1 LSFQKNIITTY
12 AAQIISV
19 LCSFLC
25 AIMGARML
33 GAFGQGE
40 LALYTNFI
48 LLSSLLLGAGL
59 PAGIVHFIAARKIE
73 QKQVLSILLTVLLIG
88 FTLLLLILSILQS
101 ATLLSTFIPT
111 LFHHYAVWF
120 WLMLLH
126 LLLVLL
132 NIFLSSILQAE
143 ALFGKAS
150 YILISGSIT
159 LLLLYALRYFAITGI
174 HIPPLNWILL
184 ALISSQLIQLFFFLR
199 QVYTTNPDYLHLEQI
214 QISAIRPLI
223 QFAFLAF
230 MTNLIQFLSYKM
242 DIWFVNYFHGKQL
255 TGIYALGVS
264 LAQMVWLLPS
274 AIQSVLYAFISTHTD
289 RQLIIERTI
298 KTTRQ
303 IAVYAVSAGIT
314 GYLLSIYLVPILFG
328 EEFRE
333 SVQCIG
339 FLLIGVVPFCL
350 SMAVSG
356 YFAGTG
362 RVRINLYSA
371 ILGFIVCMAADLLL
385 IPGYGI
391 LGAAIASSI
400 SYISTVTF
408 LLVKFHRD

>member
-1 LSFQKNIITTY
+1 
-12 AAQIISV
+12 
-19 LCSFLC
+19 
-25 AIMGARML
+25 ML

-88 FTLLLLILSILQS
+88 FALLLLALSILQQT
-101 ATLLSTFIPT
+101 ALLSTFIPT
-111 LFHHYAVWF
+111 LFHHNSVWF

-143 ALFGKAS
+143 ALFSKAS

-214 QISAIRPLI
+214 QIGAIRPLI

-264 LAQMVWLLPS
+264 LAQMLWLLPS

-303 IAVYAVSAGIT
+303 IAVYAISAGIT

-339 FLLIGVVPFCL
+339 LLFIGVVPFCL

-385 IPGYGI
+385 IPSYGI

>member
-1 LSFQKNIITTY
+1 LSFRKNIITTY

-33 GAFGQGE
+33 GASGQGE

-88 FTLLLLILSILQS
+88 FALLLLALSILQQT
-101 ATLLSTFIPT
+101 ALLSTFIPT
-111 LFHHYAVWF
+111 LFHHNSVWF

-184 ALISSQLIQLFFFLR
+184 ALISSQLLQLFFFLR

-214 QISAIRPLI
+214 QIGAIRPLI

-264 LAQMVWLLPS
+264 LAQMLWLLPS

-289 RQLIIERTI
+289 RQLIVQRTI

-303 IAVYAVSAGIT
+303 IAVYAISAGIT

-339 FLLIGVVPFCL
+339 LLFIGVVPFCL

-385 IPGYGI
+385 IPSYGI

>member
-1 LSFQKNIITTY
+1 
-12 AAQIISV
+12 
-19 LCSFLC
+19 
-25 AIMGARML
+25 ML

-59 PAGIVHFIAARKIE
+59 PVGIVHFIAARKIE

-88 FTLLLLILSILQS
+88 FALLLLALSILQQT
-101 ATLLSTFIPT
+101 ALLSTFIPT
-111 LFHHYAVWF
+111 LFHHNSVWF

-214 QISAIRPLI
+214 QIGAIRPLI

-264 LAQMVWLLPS
+264 LAQMLWLLPS

-289 RQLIIERTI
+289 RQLMIQRTI

-303 IAVYAVSAGIT
+303 IAVYAISAGIT

-339 FLLIGVVPFCL
+339 LLFIGVVPFCL

-385 IPGYGI
+385 IPSYGI

>member
-1 LSFQKNIITTY
+1 
-12 AAQIISV
+12 
-19 LCSFLC
+19 
-25 AIMGARML
+25 MGARML
-33 GAFGQGE
+33 GASGQGE

-73 QKQVLSILLTVLLIG
+73 KKQVLSILLTVLLTG
-88 FTLLLLILSILQS
+88 FTLLLLALSVLQS
-101 ATLLSTFIPT
+101 ATLFSTFIPA
-111 LFHHYAVWF
+111 LFHHYSAWF

-126 LLLVLL
+126 VLLVLL

-143 ALFGKAS
+143 ALFAKAS
-150 YILISGSIT
+150 YILISGSLT
-159 LLLLYALRYFAITGI
+159 LLSLYALRYFALTGI

-199 QVYTTNPDYLHLEQI
+199 QVYTTNPDYLHLEPI
-214 QISAIRPLI
+214 QIGAIRPLI

-289 RQLIIERTI
+289 RQLIIQRTI

-303 IAVYAVSAGIT
+303 IAVYAVSAGVA

-339 FLLIGVVPFCL
+339 LLLLGVVPFCL

-371 ILGFIVCMAADLLL
+371 ILGFVVCLAADLLL

-400 SYISTVTF
+400 SYLSTVTF
-408 LLVKFHRD
+408 LLVKFHKE

>member
-1 LSFQKNIITTY
+1 
-12 AAQIISV
+12 
-19 LCSFLC
+19 
-25 AIMGARML
+25 MGARML
-33 GAFGQGE
+33 GASGQGE

-73 QKQVLSILLTVLLIG
+73 KKQVLSILLTVLLIG
-88 FTLLLLILSILQS
+88 FALLLLILSILQS

-111 LFHHYAVWF
+111 LFHHNSVWF

-174 HIPPLNWILL
+174 HIPPFNWILL
-184 ALISSQLIQLFFFLR
+184 ALISSQLLQLFFFLR

-214 QISAIRPLI
+214 QIGAIRPLI

-264 LAQMVWLLPS
+264 LAQMLWLLPS

-289 RQLIIERTI
+289 RQLMIQRTI
-298 KTTRQ
+298 NTTRQ
-303 IAVYAVSAGIT
+303 IAVYAISAGIT

-339 FLLIGVVPFCL
+339 LLFIGVVPFCL

-385 IPGYGI
+385 IPSYGI

>member
-1 LSFQKNIITTY
+1 
-12 AAQIISV
+12 
-19 LCSFLC
+19 
-25 AIMGARML
+25 MGARML

-73 QKQVLSILLTVLLIG
+73 KKQVLSILLTVLFAG
-88 FTLLLLILSILQS
+88 FTLLLLALGILQQT
-101 ATLLSTFIPT
+101 ALLSTFIPT
-111 LFHHYAVWF
+111 LFHHNSVWF

-143 ALFGKAS
+143 GLFSKAS

-174 HIPPLNWILL
+174 HIPPFNWILL

-264 LAQMVWLLPS
+264 LAQMLWLLPS

-289 RQLIIERTI
+289 RQLMIQRTI
-298 KTTRQ
+298 KTTKQ
-303 IAVYAVSAGIT
+303 IGLYAISAGIA
-314 GYLLSIYLVPILFG
+314 GYLLSLYLVPVLFG

-339 FLLIGVVPFCL
+339 LLFIGVVPFCL

-371 ILGFIVCMAADLLL
+371 ILGFIVCLAADLLL
-385 IPGYGI
+385 IPSYGI

>member
-1 LSFQKNIITTY
+1 
-12 AAQIISV
+12 
-19 LCSFLC
+19 
-25 AIMGARML
+25 ML

-88 FTLLLLILSILQS
+88 FALLLLALSILQQT
-101 ATLLSTFIPT
+101 ALLSTFIPT
-111 LFHHYAVWF
+111 LFHHNSVWF

-159 LLLLYALRYFAITGI
+159 LLLLYALRYFALTGI
-174 HIPPLNWILL
+174 HIPPFNWILL
-184 ALISSQLIQLFFFLR
+184 ALISSQLLQLFFFLR

-214 QISAIRPLI
+214 QIGAIRPLI

-264 LAQMVWLLPS
+264 LAQMLWLLPS

-289 RQLIIERTI
+289 RQLMIQRTI
-298 KTTRQ
+298 NTTRQ
-303 IAVYAVSAGIT
+303 IAVYAISAGIT

-339 FLLIGVVPFCL
+339 LLFIGVVPFCL

-385 IPGYGI
+385 IPSYGI

-400 SYISTVTF
+400 SYLSTVTF

>member
-1 LSFQKNIITTY
+1 M
-12 AAQIISV
+12 

-33 GAFGQGE
+33 GASGQGE

-88 FTLLLLILSILQS
+88 FALLLLILSILQS

-111 LFHHYAVWF
+111 LFHHNSVWF

-159 LLLLYALRYFAITGI
+159 LLLLYALRYFALTGI
-174 HIPPLNWILL
+174 HIPPFNWILL
-184 ALISSQLIQLFFFLR
+184 ALISSQLIQLIFFLR

-214 QISAIRPLI
+214 QFGAIRPLI

-264 LAQMVWLLPS
+264 LAQMLWLLPS

-289 RQLIIERTI
+289 RQLMIQRTI
-298 KTTRQ
+298 NTTRQ
-303 IAVYAVSAGIT
+303 IAVYAISAGIT

-339 FLLIGVVPFCL
+339 LLFIGVVPFCL

-385 IPGYGI
+385 IPSYGI

>member
-1 LSFQKNIITTY
+1 
-12 AAQIISV
+12 
-19 LCSFLC
+19 
-25 AIMGARML
+25 ML
-33 GAFGQGE
+33 GASGQGE

-88 FTLLLLILSILQS
+88 FALLLLILSILQS

-111 LFHHYAVWF
+111 LFHHNSVWF

-174 HIPPLNWILL
+174 HIPPFNWILL
-184 ALISSQLIQLFFFLR
+184 ALISSQLIQLIFFLR

-264 LAQMVWLLPS
+264 LAQMLWLLPS

-289 RQLIIERTI
+289 RQLMIQRTI
-298 KTTRQ
+298 NTTRQ
-303 IAVYAVSAGIT
+303 IAVYAISAGIT

-339 FLLIGVVPFCL
+339 LLFIGVVPFCL

-385 IPGYGI
+385 IPSYGI

>member
-1 LSFQKNIITTY
+1 
-12 AAQIISV
+12 
-19 LCSFLC
+19 
-25 AIMGARML
+25 ML

-73 QKQVLSILLTVLLIG
+73 KKQVLSILLTVLLIG
-88 FTLLLLILSILQS
+88 FALLLLILSILQS

-111 LFHHYAVWF
+111 LFHHNSVWF

-214 QISAIRPLI
+214 QIGAIRPLI

-264 LAQMVWLLPS
+264 LAQMLWLLPS

-303 IAVYAVSAGIT
+303 IAVYAISAGIT

-339 FLLIGVVPFCL
+339 LLFIGVVPFCL

-385 IPGYGI
+385 IPSYGI

>member
-1 LSFQKNIITTY
+1 
-12 AAQIISV
+12 
-19 LCSFLC
+19 
-25 AIMGARML
+25 MGARML

-73 QKQVLSILLTVLLIG
+73 KKQVLSILLTVLLIG
-88 FTLLLLILSILQS
+88 FALLLLALSILQQT
-101 ATLLSTFIPT
+101 ALLSTFIPT
-111 LFHHYAVWF
+111 LFHHNSVWF

-150 YILISGSIT
+150 YILISGSLT
-159 LLLLYALRYFAITGI
+159 LLALYALRYFAITSI

-214 QISAIRPLI
+214 QIGAIRPLI

-289 RQLIIERTI
+289 RQLIVQRTI

-303 IAVYAVSAGIT
+303 IAVYAISAGIT

-339 FLLIGVVPFCL
+339 LLFIGVVPFCL

-385 IPGYGI
+385 IPSYGI

>member
-1 LSFQKNIITTY
+1 
-12 AAQIISV
+12 
-19 LCSFLC
+19 
-25 AIMGARML
+25 MGARML
-33 GAFGQGE
+33 GASGQGE

-88 FTLLLLILSILQS
+88 FALLLLALSILQQT
-101 ATLLSTFIPT
+101 ALLSTFIPT
-111 LFHHYAVWF
+111 LFHHNSVWF

-150 YILISGSIT
+150 YILIFGSIT

-214 QISAIRPLI
+214 QIGAIRPLI

-264 LAQMVWLLPS
+264 LAQMLWLLPS

-303 IAVYAVSAGIT
+303 IAVYAISAGIT

-339 FLLIGVVPFCL
+339 LLFIGVVPFCL

-385 IPGYGI
+385 IPSYGI

>member
-1 LSFQKNIITTY
+1 LSFRKNIITTY

-73 QKQVLSILLTVLLIG
+73 QKQVLSILLTVLFAG
-88 FTLLLLILSILQS
+88 FTLLLLALSILQQT
-101 ATLLSTFIPT
+101 ALLSTFIPT
-111 LFHHYAVWF
+111 LFHHNSVWF

-143 ALFGKAS
+143 GLFSKAS

-214 QISAIRPLI
+214 QIGAIRPLI

-264 LAQMVWLLPS
+264 LAQMLWLLPS

-289 RQLIIERTI
+289 RQLMIQRTI
-298 KTTRQ
+298 KTTKQ
-303 IAVYAVSAGIT
+303 IGLYAISAGIA
-314 GYLLSIYLVPILFG
+314 GYLLSLYLVPVLFG

-339 FLLIGVVPFCL
+339 LLFIGVVPFCL

-371 ILGFIVCMAADLLL
+371 ILGFIVCLAADLLL
-385 IPGYGI
+385 IPSYGI

>member
-1 LSFQKNIITTY
+1 
-12 AAQIISV
+12 
-19 LCSFLC
+19 
-25 AIMGARML
+25 MGARML
-33 GAFGQGE
+33 GASGQGE

-88 FTLLLLILSILQS
+88 FALLLLILSILQQT
-101 ATLLSTFIPT
+101 ALLSTFIPT
-111 LFHHYAVWF
+111 LFHHNSVWF

-159 LLLLYALRYFAITGI
+159 LLALYALRYFAITGI

-184 ALISSQLIQLFFFLR
+184 ALISSQLIQLFLFLR
-199 QVYTTNPDYLHLEQI
+199 QVYATNPDYLHLEQI
-214 QISAIRPLI
+214 QIGAIRPLI

-264 LAQMVWLLPS
+264 LAQMLWLLPS

-289 RQLIIERTI
+289 RQLMIQRTI
-298 KTTRQ
+298 NTTRQ
-303 IAVYAVSAGIT
+303 IAVYAISAGIT

-339 FLLIGVVPFCL
+339 LLFIGVVPFCL

-385 IPGYGI
+385 IPSYGI

>member
-1 LSFQKNIITTY
+1 
-12 AAQIISV
+12 
-19 LCSFLC
+19 
-25 AIMGARML
+25 MGARML

-73 QKQVLSILLTVLLIG
+73 QKQVLSILLTVLFAG
-88 FTLLLLILSILQS
+88 FTLLLLALGILQQT
-101 ATLLSTFIPT
+101 ALLSTFIPT
-111 LFHHYAVWF
+111 LFHHNSVWF

-143 ALFGKAS
+143 GLFSKAS

-214 QISAIRPLI
+214 QIGAIRPLI

-264 LAQMVWLLPS
+264 LAQMLWLLPS

-289 RQLIIERTI
+289 RQLMIQRTI
-298 KTTRQ
+298 KTTKQ
-303 IAVYAVSAGIT
+303 IGLYAISAGIA
-314 GYLLSIYLVPILFG
+314 GYLLSLYLVPVLFG

-339 FLLIGVVPFCL
+339 LLFIGVVPFCL

-371 ILGFIVCMAADLLL
+371 ILGFIVCLAADLLL
-385 IPGYGI
+385 IPSYGI

>member
-1 LSFQKNIITTY
+1 M
-12 AAQIISV
+12 

-59 PAGIVHFIAARKIE
+59 PAGIVHFIASRKIE

-111 LFHHYAVWF
+111 LFHHNSVWF

-159 LLLLYALRYFAITGI
+159 LLSLYALRYFAITGI
-174 HIPPLNWILL
+174 HIPPFNWILL
-184 ALISSQLIQLFFFLR
+184 ALIGSQLIQLIFFLR

-214 QISAIRPLI
+214 QIGAIRPLI

-264 LAQMVWLLPS
+264 LAQMLWLLPS

-289 RQLIIERTI
+289 RQLMIQRTI
-298 KTTRQ
+298 NTTRQ
-303 IAVYAVSAGIT
+303 IAVYAISAGIT

-339 FLLIGVVPFCL
+339 LLFIGVVPFCL

-385 IPGYGI
+385 IPSYGI

>member
-1 LSFQKNIITTY
+1 
-12 AAQIISV
+12 
-19 LCSFLC
+19 
-25 AIMGARML
+25 ML

-59 PAGIVHFIAARKIE
+59 PVGIVHFIAARKIE
-73 QKQVLSILLTVLLIG
+73 QKQVLSILLTILLIG
-88 FTLLLLILSILQS
+88 FALLLLALSILQQT
-101 ATLLSTFIPT
+101 ALLSTFIPT
-111 LFHHYAVWF
+111 LFHHNSVWF

-214 QISAIRPLI
+214 QIGAIRPLI

-264 LAQMVWLLPS
+264 LAQMLWLLPS

-289 RQLIIERTI
+289 RQLIVQRTI

-303 IAVYAVSAGIT
+303 IAVYAISAGIT

-339 FLLIGVVPFCL
+339 LLFIGVVPFCL

-385 IPGYGI
+385 IPSYGI

>member
-1 LSFQKNIITTY
+1 
-12 AAQIISV
+12 
-19 LCSFLC
+19 
-25 AIMGARML
+25 ML

-73 QKQVLSILLTVLLIG
+73 QKQVLSILLTVLFAG
-88 FTLLLLILSILQS
+88 FTLLLLALGILQQT
-101 ATLLSTFIPT
+101 ALLSTFIPT
-111 LFHHYAVWF
+111 LFHHNSVWF

-143 ALFGKAS
+143 GLFSKAS

-214 QISAIRPLI
+214 QIGAIRPLI

-264 LAQMVWLLPS
+264 LAQMLWLLPS

-289 RQLIIERTI
+289 RQLMIQRTI
-298 KTTRQ
+298 KTTKQ
-303 IAVYAVSAGIT
+303 IGLYAISAGIA
-314 GYLLSIYLVPILFG
+314 GYLLSLYLVPVLFG

-339 FLLIGVVPFCL
+339 LLFIGVVPFCL

-371 ILGFIVCMAADLLL
+371 ILGFIVCLAADLLL
-385 IPGYGI
+385 IPSYGI

>member
-1 LSFQKNIITTY
+1 
-12 AAQIISV
+12 
-19 LCSFLC
+19 
-25 AIMGARML
+25 ML

-88 FTLLLLILSILQS
+88 FALLLLALSILQQT
-101 ATLLSTFIPT
+101 ALLSTFIPT
-111 LFHHYAVWF
+111 LFHHNSVWF

-214 QISAIRPLI
+214 QIGAIRPLI

-264 LAQMVWLLPS
+264 LAQMLWLLPS

-303 IAVYAVSAGIT
+303 IAVYAISAGIT

-339 FLLIGVVPFCL
+339 LLFIGVVPFCL

-385 IPGYGI
+385 IPSYGI

>member
-1 LSFQKNIITTY
+1 
-12 AAQIISV
+12 
-19 LCSFLC
+19 
-25 AIMGARML
+25 ML
-33 GAFGQGE
+33 GASGQGE

-88 FTLLLLILSILQS
+88 FALLLLILSILQS

-111 LFHHYAVWF
+111 LFHHNSVWF

-174 HIPPLNWILL
+174 HIPPFNWILL
-184 ALISSQLIQLFFFLR
+184 ALISSQLIQLIFFLR

-214 QISAIRPLI
+214 QIGAIRPLI

-264 LAQMVWLLPS
+264 LAQMLWLLPS

-289 RQLIIERTI
+289 RQLMIQRTI
-298 KTTRQ
+298 NTTRQ
-303 IAVYAVSAGIT
+303 IAVYAISAGIT

-339 FLLIGVVPFCL
+339 LLFIGVVPFCL

-385 IPGYGI
+385 IPSYGI

>member
-1 LSFQKNIITTY
+1 
-12 AAQIISV
+12 
-19 LCSFLC
+19 
-25 AIMGARML
+25 MGARML

-88 FTLLLLILSILQS
+88 FALLLLILSILQS

-111 LFHHYAVWF
+111 LFHHNSVWF

-174 HIPPLNWILL
+174 HIPPFNWILL
-184 ALISSQLIQLFFFLR
+184 ALISSQLIQLIFFLR

-214 QISAIRPLI
+214 QFGAIRPLI

-264 LAQMVWLLPS
+264 LAQMLWLLPS

-289 RQLIIERTI
+289 RQLMIQRTI
-298 KTTRQ
+298 NTTRQ
-303 IAVYAVSAGIT
+303 IAVYAISAGIT

-339 FLLIGVVPFCL
+339 LLFIGVVPFCL

-385 IPGYGI
+385 IPSYGI

>member
-1 LSFQKNIITTY
+1 LSFRKNIITTY

-73 QKQVLSILLTVLLIG
+73 KKQVLSILLTVLFAG
-88 FTLLLLILSILQS
+88 FTLLLLALGILQQT
-101 ATLLSTFIPT
+101 ALLSTFIPT
-111 LFHHYAVWF
+111 LFHHNSVWF

-143 ALFGKAS
+143 GLFSKAS

-174 HIPPLNWILL
+174 HIPPFNWILL

-264 LAQMVWLLPS
+264 LAQMLWLLPS

-289 RQLIIERTI
+289 RQLMIQRTI
-298 KTTRQ
+298 KTTKQ
-303 IAVYAVSAGIT
+303 IGLYAISAGIA
-314 GYLLSIYLVPILFG
+314 GYLLSLYLVPVLFG

-339 FLLIGVVPFCL
+339 LLFIGVVPFCL

-371 ILGFIVCMAADLLL
+371 ILGFIVCLAADLLL
-385 IPGYGI
+385 IPSYGI

>member
-1 LSFQKNIITTY
+1 
-12 AAQIISV
+12 
-19 LCSFLC
+19 
-25 AIMGARML
+25 ML
-33 GAFGQGE
+33 GASGQGE

-88 FTLLLLILSILQS
+88 FALLLLILSILQS

-111 LFHHYAVWF
+111 LFHHNSVWF

-214 QISAIRPLI
+214 QFGAIRPLI

-264 LAQMVWLLPS
+264 LAQMLWLLPS

-289 RQLIIERTI
+289 RQLMIQRTI
-298 KTTRQ
+298 NTTRQ
-303 IAVYAVSAGIT
+303 IAVYAISAGIT

-339 FLLIGVVPFCL
+339 LLFIGVVPFCL

-385 IPGYGI
+385 IPSYGI

>member
-1 LSFQKNIITTY
+1 LSFRKNIITTY

-73 QKQVLSILLTVLLIG
+73 QKQVLSILLTFLLIG

-111 LFHHYAVWF
+111 LFHHNSVWF

-143 ALFGKAS
+143 GLFSKAS

-214 QISAIRPLI
+214 QIGAIRPLI

-264 LAQMVWLLPS
+264 LAQMLWLLPS

-289 RQLIIERTI
+289 RQLMIQRTI
-298 KTTRQ
+298 KTTKQ
-303 IAVYAVSAGIT
+303 IGLYAISAGIA
-314 GYLLSIYLVPILFG
+314 GYLLSLYLVPVLFG

-339 FLLIGVVPFCL
+339 LLFIGVVPFCL

-371 ILGFIVCMAADLLL
+371 ILGFIVCLAADLLL
-385 IPGYGI
+385 IPSYGI

>member
-1 LSFQKNIITTY
+1 
-12 AAQIISV
+12 
-19 LCSFLC
+19 
-25 AIMGARML
+25 
-33 GAFGQGE
+33 
-40 LALYTNFI
+40 
-48 LLSSLLLGAGL
+48 
-59 PAGIVHFIAARKIE
+59 
-73 QKQVLSILLTVLLIG
+73 LLTG
-88 FTLLLLILSILQS
+88 FTLLLLVLTILQS
-101 ATLLSTFIPT
+101 TNLFSTLIPA
-111 LFHHYAVWF
+111 LFHHYSVWF

-132 NIFLSSILQAE
+132 NIFFSSILQAE
-143 ALFGKAS
+143 ALFDKAS
-150 YILISGSIT
+150 YILISGSLT
-159 LLLLYALRYFAITGI
+159 LLSLYVLRYFSITGI

-199 QVYTTNPDYLHLEQI
+199 QVYKTNPDYLHLEAI
-214 QISAIRPLI
+214 QIGAIRPLI
-223 QFAFLAF
+223 QFAFMAF

-255 TGIYALGVS
+255 TGVYALGVS
-264 LAQMVWLLPS
+264 LAQMLWLLPS

-289 RQLIIERTI
+289 RQLSIQRTI

-303 IAVYAVSAGIT
+303 IGVYAISAGIA

-339 FLLIGVVPFCL
+339 LLLLGVVPFCL

-371 ILGFIVCMAADLLL
+371 ILGFVVCLAADLLL

-408 LLVKFHRD
+408 LLVNFHKE

>member
-1 LSFQKNIITTY
+1 
-12 AAQIISV
+12 
-19 LCSFLC
+19 
-25 AIMGARML
+25 MGARML
-33 GAFGQGE
+33 GASGQGE

-111 LFHHYAVWF
+111 LFHHNSVWF

-174 HIPPLNWILL
+174 HIPPFNWILL
-184 ALISSQLIQLFFFLR
+184 ALISSQLIQLIFFLR

-214 QISAIRPLI
+214 QFGAIRPLI

-230 MTNLIQFLSYKM
+230 MTNLIQFLSYTM

-289 RQLIIERTI
+289 RQLIIECTI

-303 IAVYAVSAGIT
+303 IAVYAISAGIT

-339 FLLIGVVPFCL
+339 LLFIGVVPFCL

-385 IPGYGI
+385 IPSYGI

>member
-1 LSFQKNIITTY
+1 M
-12 AAQIISV
+12 

-48 LLSSLLLGAGL
+48 LLSSLLLGSGL

-88 FTLLLLILSILQS
+88 FALLLLALSILQQT
-101 ATLLSTFIPT
+101 ALLSTFIPT
-111 LFHHYAVWF
+111 LFHHNSVWF

-159 LLLLYALRYFAITGI
+159 LLLLYALRYFALTGI
-174 HIPPLNWILL
+174 HIPPFNWILL
-184 ALISSQLIQLFFFLR
+184 ALISSQLLQLFFFLR

-214 QISAIRPLI
+214 QIGAIRPLI

-264 LAQMVWLLPS
+264 LAQMLWLLPS

-289 RQLIIERTI
+289 RQLIVQRTI

-303 IAVYAVSAGIT
+303 IAVYAISAGIT

-339 FLLIGVVPFCL
+339 LLFIGVVPFCL

-385 IPGYGI
+385 IPSYGI

-400 SYISTVTF
+400 SYLSTVTF

>member
-1 LSFQKNIITTY
+1 
-12 AAQIISV
+12 
-19 LCSFLC
+19 
-25 AIMGARML
+25 MGARML
-33 GAFGQGE
+33 GASGQGE

-88 FTLLLLILSILQS
+88 FALLLLILSILQS

-111 LFHHYAVWF
+111 LFHHNSVWF

-174 HIPPLNWILL
+174 HIPPFNWILL

-214 QISAIRPLI
+214 QIGAIRPLI

-264 LAQMVWLLPS
+264 LAQMLWLLPS

-289 RQLIIERTI
+289 RQLMIQRTI
-298 KTTRQ
+298 NTTRQ
-303 IAVYAVSAGIT
+303 IAVYAISAGIT

-339 FLLIGVVPFCL
+339 LLFIGVVPFCL

-385 IPGYGI
+385 IPSYGI

>member
-1 LSFQKNIITTY
+1 M
-12 AAQIISV
+12 

-33 GAFGQGE
+33 GASGQGE

-88 FTLLLLILSILQS
+88 FALLLLALSILQQT
-101 ATLLSTFIPT
+101 ALLSTFIPT
-111 LFHHYAVWF
+111 LFHHNSVWF

-159 LLLLYALRYFAITGI
+159 LLALYALRYFAITGI

-214 QISAIRPLI
+214 QIGAIRPLI

-264 LAQMVWLLPS
+264 LAQMLWLLPS

-289 RQLIIERTI
+289 RQLIIQRTI

-303 IAVYAVSAGIT
+303 IAVYAISAGIT

-339 FLLIGVVPFCL
+339 LLFIGVVPFCL

-385 IPGYGI
+385 IPSYGI

>member
-1 LSFQKNIITTY
+1 
-12 AAQIISV
+12 
-19 LCSFLC
+19 
-25 AIMGARML
+25 M
-33 GAFGQGE
+33 
-40 LALYTNFI
+40 
-48 LLSSLLLGAGL
+48 
-59 PAGIVHFIAARKIE
+59 
-73 QKQVLSILLTVLLIG
+73 
-88 FTLLLLILSILQS
+88 
-101 ATLLSTFIPT
+101 
-111 LFHHYAVWF
+111 
-120 WLMLLH
+120 
-126 LLLVLL
+126 VLL

-174 HIPPLNWILL
+174 HIPPFNWILL

-214 QISAIRPLI
+214 QIGAIRPLI

-264 LAQMVWLLPS
+264 LAQMLWLLPS

-289 RQLIIERTI
+289 RQLMIQRTI
-298 KTTRQ
+298 NTTRQ
-303 IAVYAVSAGIT
+303 IAVYAISAGIT

-339 FLLIGVVPFCL
+339 LLFIGVVPFCL

-385 IPGYGI
+385 IPSYGI

>member
-1 LSFQKNIITTY
+1 
-12 AAQIISV
+12 
-19 LCSFLC
+19 
-25 AIMGARML
+25 ML
-33 GAFGQGE
+33 GASGQGE

-88 FTLLLLILSILQS
+88 FALLLLILSILQS

-111 LFHHYAVWF
+111 LFHHNSVWF

-174 HIPPLNWILL
+174 HIPPFNWILL
-184 ALISSQLIQLFFFLR
+184 ALISSQLIQLIFFLR

-214 QISAIRPLI
+214 QFGAIRPLI

-264 LAQMVWLLPS
+264 LAQMLWLLPS

-289 RQLIIERTI
+289 RQLMIQRTI
-298 KTTRQ
+298 NTTRQ
-303 IAVYAVSAGIT
+303 IAVYAISAGIT

-339 FLLIGVVPFCL
+339 LLFIGVVPFCL

-385 IPGYGI
+385 IPSYGI

-408 LLVKFHRD
+408 LLIKFHRD

>member
-1 LSFQKNIITTY
+1 
-12 AAQIISV
+12 
-19 LCSFLC
+19 
-25 AIMGARML
+25 
-33 GAFGQGE
+33 
-40 LALYTNFI
+40 
-48 LLSSLLLGAGL
+48 
-59 PAGIVHFIAARKIE
+59 
-73 QKQVLSILLTVLLIG
+73 
-88 FTLLLLILSILQS
+88 
-101 ATLLSTFIPT
+101 
-111 LFHHYAVWF
+111 
-120 WLMLLH
+120 MLLH

-143 ALFGKAS
+143 GLFSKAS
-150 YILISGSIT
+150 YILISGSIA

-199 QVYTTNPDYLHLEQI
+199 QVYTTNPDYLHVAQI
-214 QISAIRPLI
+214 KIGVIRPLI

-255 TGIYALGVS
+255 TGVYALGVS
-264 LAQMVWLLPS
+264 LAQMLWLLPS

-289 RQLIIERTI
+289 RQLMIQRTI
-298 KTTRQ
+298 KTTKQ
-303 IAVYAVSAGIT
+303 IGLYAISAGIA
-314 GYLLSIYLVPILFG
+314 GYLLSLYLVPVLFG

-339 FLLIGVVPFCL
+339 LLFIGVVPFCL

-371 ILGFIVCMAADLLL
+371 ILGFIVCLAADLLL
-385 IPGYGI
+385 IPSYGI

-400 SYISTVTF
+400 SYLSTVTF

>member
-1 LSFQKNIITTY
+1 
-12 AAQIISV
+12 V

-25 AIMGARML
+25 AIMGARIL

-73 QKQVLSILLTVLLIG
+73 KKQVLSILLTVLFAG
-88 FTLLLLILSILQS
+88 FTLLLLALGILQQT
-101 ATLLSTFIPT
+101 ALLSTFIPT
-111 LFHHYAVWF
+111 LFHHNSVWF

-199 QVYTTNPDYLHLEQI
+199 QVYTTNPDYLHVAQI
-214 QISAIRPLI
+214 QIGVIRPLI

-255 TGIYALGVS
+255 TGVYALGVS
-264 LAQMVWLLPS
+264 LAQMLWLLPS
-274 AIQSVLYAFISTHTD
+274 AIQSVLYAFISAHTD
-289 RQLIIERTI
+289 RQLMIQRTI
-298 KTTRQ
+298 KTTKQ
-303 IAVYAVSAGIT
+303 IGLYAISAGIA
-314 GYLLSIYLVPILFG
+314 GYLLSLYLVPVLFG

-339 FLLIGVVPFCL
+339 LLFIGVVPFCL

-371 ILGFIVCMAADLLL
+371 ILGFIVCLAADLLL
-385 IPGYGI
+385 IPSYGI

>member
-1 LSFQKNIITTY
+1 
-12 AAQIISV
+12 
-19 LCSFLC
+19 
-25 AIMGARML
+25 ML

-88 FTLLLLILSILQS
+88 FALLLLILSILQS

-111 LFHHYAVWF
+111 LFHHNSVWF

-214 QISAIRPLI
+214 QIGAIRPLI

-264 LAQMVWLLPS
+264 LAQMLWLLPS

-303 IAVYAVSAGIT
+303 IAVYAISAGIT

-339 FLLIGVVPFCL
+339 LLFIGVVPFCL

-385 IPGYGI
+385 IPSYGI

>member
-1 LSFQKNIITTY
+1 
-12 AAQIISV
+12 
-19 LCSFLC
+19 
-25 AIMGARML
+25 ML

-73 QKQVLSILLTVLLIG
+73 KKQVLSILLTVLLIG
-88 FTLLLLILSILQS
+88 FALLLLALSILQQT
-101 ATLLSTFIPT
+101 ALLSTFIPT
-111 LFHHYAVWF
+111 LFHHNSVWF

-150 YILISGSIT
+150 YILISGSLT
-159 LLLLYALRYFAITGI
+159 LLALYALRYFAITSI

-214 QISAIRPLI
+214 QIGAIRPLI

-264 LAQMVWLLPS
+264 LAQMLWLLPS

-289 RQLIIERTI
+289 RQLIVQRTI

-303 IAVYAVSAGIT
+303 IAVYAISAGIT

-339 FLLIGVVPFCL
+339 LLFIGVVPFCL

-385 IPGYGI
+385 IPSYGI

>member
-1 LSFQKNIITTY
+1 
-12 AAQIISV
+12 
-19 LCSFLC
+19 
-25 AIMGARML
+25 ML
-33 GAFGQGE
+33 GASGQGE

-88 FTLLLLILSILQS
+88 FALLLLVLSILQQT
-101 ATLLSTFIPT
+101 ALLSTFIPT
-111 LFHHYAVWF
+111 LFHHNSVWF

-174 HIPPLNWILL
+174 HIPPFNWILL
-184 ALISSQLIQLFFFLR
+184 ALISSQLIQLIFFLR

-214 QISAIRPLI
+214 QFGAIRPLI

-264 LAQMVWLLPS
+264 LAQMLWLLPS

-289 RQLIIERTI
+289 RQLMIQRTI
-298 KTTRQ
+298 NTTRQ
-303 IAVYAVSAGIT
+303 IAVYAISAGIT

-339 FLLIGVVPFCL
+339 LLFIGVVPFCL

-385 IPGYGI
+385 IPSYGI

>member
-1 LSFQKNIITTY
+1 
-12 AAQIISV
+12 
-19 LCSFLC
+19 
-25 AIMGARML
+25 ML

-111 LFHHYAVWF
+111 LFHHNSVWF

-143 ALFGKAS
+143 GLFSKAS

-214 QISAIRPLI
+214 QIGAIRPLI

-264 LAQMVWLLPS
+264 LAQMLWLLPS

-289 RQLIIERTI
+289 RQLMIQRTI
-298 KTTRQ
+298 KTTKQ
-303 IAVYAVSAGIT
+303 IGLYAISAGIA
-314 GYLLSIYLVPILFG
+314 GYLLSLYLVPVLFG

-339 FLLIGVVPFCL
+339 LLFIGVVPFCL

-371 ILGFIVCMAADLLL
+371 ILGFIVCLAADLLL
-385 IPGYGI
+385 IPSYGI

>member
-1 LSFQKNIITTY
+1 
-12 AAQIISV
+12 
-19 LCSFLC
+19 
-25 AIMGARML
+25 ML
-33 GAFGQGE
+33 GASGQGE

-73 QKQVLSILLTVLLIG
+73 KKQVLSILLTVLLIG
-88 FTLLLLILSILQS
+88 FALLLLVLSVLQS
-101 ATLLSTFIPT
+101 ATLFSTFIPA
-111 LFHHYAVWF
+111 LFHNYSVWF

-143 ALFGKAS
+143 ALFSKAS

-184 ALISSQLIQLFFFLR
+184 ALISGQLIQLFLFLR
-199 QVYTTNPDYLHLEQI
+199 QVYTNNPDYLHLEQI
-214 QISAIRPLI
+214 QIGAIRPLI

-264 LAQMVWLLPS
+264 LAQMLWLLPS

-289 RQLIIERTI
+289 RQLIIQRTI

-339 FLLIGVVPFCL
+339 FLLIGIVPFCL

-356 YFAGTG
+356 YFVGTG

-385 IPGYGI
+385 IPSYGI

-400 SYISTVTF
+400 SYLSTVTF
-408 LLVKFHRD
+408 LLVKFHKE

>member
-1 LSFQKNIITTY
+1 
-12 AAQIISV
+12 
-19 LCSFLC
+19 
-25 AIMGARML
+25 ML
-33 GAFGQGE
+33 GASGQGE

-59 PAGIVHFIAARKIE
+59 PAGIVHFIASRKIE

-88 FTLLLLILSILQS
+88 FALLLLILSILQS

-111 LFHHYAVWF
+111 LFHHNSVWF

-159 LLLLYALRYFAITGI
+159 LLLLYALRYFALTGI
-174 HIPPLNWILL
+174 HIPPFNWILL
-184 ALISSQLIQLFFFLR
+184 ALISSQLIQLIFFLR

-214 QISAIRPLI
+214 QFGAIRPLI

-264 LAQMVWLLPS
+264 LAQMLWLLPS

-289 RQLIIERTI
+289 RQLMIQRTI
-298 KTTRQ
+298 NTTRQ
-303 IAVYAVSAGIT
+303 IAVYAISAGIT

-339 FLLIGVVPFCL
+339 LLFIGVVPFCL

-385 IPGYGI
+385 IPSYGI